1 MIDGGEHLWRCL
13 KYIDLNMVRA
23 GKVEH
28 PSDWPWCGYRELV
41 GKKRRDRLV
50 DRKELLRALGDGYAE
65 ESVGMNYQE
74 GIEETLSLQNAAREP
89 LWTESLAVGRR
100 NFVEETGRNIRN
112 RMRVTVETTGDRNS
126 TWVAREDRTSYG

>member
-1 MIDGGEHLWRCL
+1 MPRANRYLLEGHTYHVTHRCHDRKFL
-13 KYIDLNMVRA
+13 FQFALDRTAYQKML
-23 GKVEH
+23 
-28 PSDWPWCGYRELV
+28 
-41 GKKRRDRLV
+41 RDRLA
-50 DRKELLRALGDGYAE
+50 KLLRALGDGYAE

-112 RMRVTVETTGDRNS
+112 RMRVTVETTGDRTS